1 MSEIKKDN
9 VINKFT
15 IKKGFENMQL
25 WRIYE
30 LLRNTHW
37 ACDRKQETIEKAFSN
52 SLCFGVF
59 DGHGR
64 QVGCARCVT
73 DYATMFYVS
82 DLVISKECQDIGLGK
97 MLVEAI
103 LSAPELKNLW
113 GFLGTTK
120 AKDFYGKLGFI
131 ENRDFFMSLPKTGVD
146 GIFHVPSNN

>member
-1 MSEIKKDN
+1 MSDTNTE
-9 VINKFT
+9 KFT

-30 LLRNTHW
+30 LLKNTHW
-37 ACDRKQETIEKAFSN
+37 ACDRKQETIKLAFSN

-59 DGHGR
+59 DSNGR
-64 QVGCARCVT
+64 QVGCARAVT

-82 DLVISKECQDIGLGK
+82 DLVITKEFQDIGLGK

-120 AKDFYGKLGFI
+120 AKDFYSKFGF
-131 ENRDFFMSLPKTGVD
+131 EESTGFFMALPKTNTD
-146 GIFHVPSNN
+146 GIFHVSDK